1 MRLSNMILITVLIV
15 IWLMLYTIKDFQTIN
30 ISHPFMA
37 FVLGALVCIL
47 FNEVEEIEK

>member
-1 MRLSNMILITVLIV
+1 MILITVLIV
-15 IWLMLYTIKDFQTIN
+15 IWLMLFSIEDLQAIT